1 MSGEPD
7 DIELRAA
14 EYVLGLL
21 PPAEIEEIRRI
32 LPQSG
37 ELARAVAH
45 WEGLLMPL
53 AAALRP
59 EPPPPLI
66 WDRLEAEL
74 GVRQFA
80 QASITPLPTRAVFSR
95 IGFWRGATAAA
106 TALAACLALLM
117 LRTPTPGPH
126 YAAAIAPMQGPAAT
140 WLAETRPDGALVV
153 TALGPTAR
161 PAGKDL
167 ELWALPAGAA
177 KPVSLG
183 VLAASGTAVVVAA
196 NLPRD
201 RLQLLVSVEPAGG
214 SPSGQPTGPVLYA
227 GTLIQTE

>member
-1 MSGEPD
+1 MSAEPD
-7 DIELRAA
+7 DLDLRAA

-21 PPAEIEEIRRI
+21 TPAEIDETRRA
-32 LPQSG
+32 LTESG
-37 ELARAVAH
+37 DLARAVAR
-45 WEGLLMPL
+45 WEAVLMPL
-53 AAALRP
+53 AGALPP

-66 WDRLEAEL
+66 WQRLEAEL

-80 QASITPLPTRAVFSR
+80 QASITPLPSRAILGR

-106 TALAACLALLM
+106 GALAACLALL
-117 LRTPTPGPH
+117 LLHTPTTGPH

-140 WLAETRPDGALVV
+140 WLAETRPDGVLVIS
-153 TALGPTAR
+153 ALGPTAR

-167 ELWALPAGAA
+167 ELWALAPGTT
-177 KPVSLG
+177 KPISLG
-183 VLAASGTAVVVAA
+183 VLPASGAPVVVAA

-201 RLQLLVSVEPAGG
+201 QLQLLVSVEPTGG

-227 GTLIQTE
+227 GTLTRTE